1 MQSIETML
9 RTVPNFDQLDGD
21 VLEELAA
28 NGELDEAGP
37 GDVLFREGGLPEFTL
52 RPARRPG

>member
-28 NGELDEAGP
+28 NGELGEAEIGRAH
-37 GDVLFREGGLPEFTL
+37 V
-52 RPARRPG
+52 